1 MTMNGIPISEQ
12 GTGRPAAEAWCGD
25 PAAWRFVLGHYLPA
39 LAVFNLLWEV
49 AQLPLYTLWTEAP
62 PAYIAYAVLHC
73 TVGDVLI
80 GAGALLAALI
90 ATRAGPLR
98 EWRWTRVGVVAV
110 VFGLAYTAFSEWM
123 NTALRASWAYSEWMP
138 VMPFVPI
145 GLSPVLQWVVV
156 PAAALVFSRRLAVSR
171 SGRRSLK
178 RELGDQS

>member
-1 MTMNGIPISEQ
+1 MGS
-12 GTGRPAAEAWCGD
+12 RPVAA
-25 PAAWRFVLGHYLPA
+25 
-39 LAVFNLLWEV
+39 
-49 AQLPLYTLWTEAP
+49 YTLWTEAP

-80 GAGALLAALI
+80 GAGALLVGLI
-90 ATRAGPLR
+90 ATRAGALR
-98 EWRWTRVGVVAV
+98 EWPWTRVSVVAV

-123 NTALRASWAYSEWMP
+123 NTAIRANWAYSEWMP

-145 GLSPVLQWVVV
+145 GLSPLLQWVVV
-156 PAAALVFSRRLAVSR
+156 PAAALVFSRRLALSR

>member
-1 MTMNGIPISEQ
+1 MTMNSIPLSEQ
-12 GTGRPAAEAWCGD
+12 GAGRPAAGAWCGD

-62 PAYIAYAVLHC
+62 PAYIVYAVLHC

-80 GAGALLAALI
+80 GAGALLAGLI
-90 ATRAGPLR
+90 ATRAGALR
-98 EWRWTRVGVVAV
+98 EWPWTRVGVVAV

-123 NTALRASWAYSEWMP
+123 NTVVRAAWTYSEWMP
-138 VMPFVPI
+138 VLPFVPI
-145 GLSPVLQWVVV
+145 GLSPVLQWAVV

-178 RELGDQS
+178 REFGDQS